1 MDLTNELRR
10 AISARDLKRLHKC
23 LDDGASPNARVV
35 NRYCDF
41 PLDLA
46 LARNWVEGFTMLVKA
61 GASKSSYDG
70 GMLHCACREDSV
82 AYLRVLMDAGF
93 DPNKTDRRGNSAT
106 VLATHEC
113 CQLLLSGGAS
123 PNVPNMDGCS
133 QLHIFTIW
141 ARGGETGTIEHARLH
156 IEAGANVHAVDDKGR
171 TPLHRAVHSACV
183 PLVRMLLAAGAST
196 HALDSRGRS
205 PTYFT
210 FDPDASSL
218 ARRCDSIAELDEIRE
233 MLITAH
239 APPML
244 TCQLNVWLF

>member
-23 LDDGASPNARVV
+23 LDDGASPDTWVDCFR
-35 NRYCDF
+35 DF
-41 PLDLA
+41 LLHLA
-46 LARNWVEGFTMLVKA
+46 LAFDWVEGFTLLVKA
-61 GASKSSYDG
+61 GASRSTFDG
-70 GMLHCACREDSV
+70 GILHYACREDSTV
-82 AYLRVLMDAGF
+82 YLRVLMDAGF
-93 DPNKTDRRGNSAT
+93 DLNETDRRGNSAT
-106 VLATHEC
+106 LISTREC
-113 CQLLLSGGAS
+113 CKLLLGGGAS
-123 PNVPNMDGCS
+123 PHVPNAIGNS
-133 QLHIFTIW
+133 QLHMFAIW